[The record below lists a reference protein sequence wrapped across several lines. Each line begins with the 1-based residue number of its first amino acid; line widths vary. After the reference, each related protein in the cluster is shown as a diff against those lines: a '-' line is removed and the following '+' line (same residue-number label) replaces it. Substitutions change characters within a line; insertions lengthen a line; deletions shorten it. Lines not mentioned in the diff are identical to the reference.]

1 MSRSIDR
8 SFGQFRQ
15 DQVLQIFLAAPRG
28 FCAGV
33 VRAVDIVEIALE
45 RFGAPVYVKHEIVH
59 NPHVV
64 SDLEAQG
71 AITVETVE
79 QIPEGATVVFSA
91 HGSPPS
97 DFEAAKKR
105 SLNVID
111 ATCPLVTRVH
121 NEAKKYLREGKKIIL
136 VGHRGHQEVK
146 GTTGQGEMALMDDQE
161 DPQPPEWDKDTEVAV
176 LTQTTL
182 SVDDTASMVDRIKST
197 FGDVTVRNDICYATT
212 NRQSAVKELAE
223 MVEIVLVVGS
233 QTSSNCRRLREV
245 AERSG
250 VPSHLINGPDELD
263 SKWFDGITRVGVSS
277 GASTPESLVQAVCD
291 ALDPTSVK
299 HLGLASE
306 DIEFTLPPEMRD
318 AIPPRRSSS
327 WATNTTDEDVD

>member
-1 MSRSIDR
+1 M
-8 SFGQFRQ
+8 
-15 DQVLQIFLAAPRG
+15 QIFLAAPRG

-245 AERSG
+245 AERAG

-277 GASTPESLVQAVCD
+277 GASTPESLVRAVCD
-291 ALDPTSVK
+291 ALEPTSVK